1 MAVHKSLQRLGA
13 LIRKETTQLLRD
25 RRLLIFILGLPIIQL
40 ILYGYA
46 AHLTVY
52 HLPLAVVD
60 QSRDGTSRAF
70 VQALVNSQYFDATL
84 QLQRQAEAIQAI
96 DRGAV
101 KAGLIIPPGFAT
113 ATHAGSASVL
123 LLLDGTDTASV
134 QSGYGAAALV
144 AQNYALQ
151 LTARNVAR
159 SGVNSSISTPMGTLP
174 ITASARVLYNP
185 ALIDIWFILPG
196 LIGLIVQT
204 LAITQAALIVVRERE
219 LGTIEQ
225 ILITPTRPIELMVSK
240 MIPLLV
246 LCLLAMGIVVGVG
259 VVWFRVPFQGSLFLY
274 FWPALLF
281 TASSLGLGLLLSAR
295 AKTQMEAQ
303 QYGLIFMLIGI
314 LMSGFV
320 YPLSAMPAGLR
331 VVASLFPVTYFIRI
345 SRGIFIKGVG
355 LSFVWSD
362 TLVLVIYSLVVVVIA
377 ARNFKSRLD

>member
-1 MAVHKSLQRLGA
+1 MHKSLQRLGA

-60 QSRDGTSRAF
+60 QSRDAKSRAF
-70 VQALVNSQYFDATL
+70 VQALVNSQYFDWTL
-84 QLQRQAEAIQAI
+84 QVPSQAAVIQAI
-96 DRGAV
+96 DRGEV
-101 KAGLIIPPGFAT
+101 KAGLVIPPGFAA
-113 ATHAGSASVL
+113 ATDEGTASVL
-123 LLLDGTDTASV
+123 MLLDGSDTASV

-144 AQNYALQ
+144 AQQYALQ
-151 LTARNVAR
+151 LTARKVAR
-159 SGVNSSISTPMGTLP
+159 SGVNSSVSTRAGTLP
-174 ITASARVLYNP
+174 IAASTRVLYNP

-196 LIGLIVQT
+196 LVGLILQT

-240 MIPLLV
+240 IIPLLV
-246 LCLLAMGIVVGVG
+246 LCLLAMGIVVGIG
-259 VVWFRVPFQGSLFLY
+259 VLWFRVPFQGSLFLY

-281 TASSLGLGLLLSAR
+281 IASSLGLGLLLSAR

-303 QYGLIFMLIGI
+303 QYGLIFLLVGL
-314 LMSGFV
+314 LMSGFI
-320 YPLSAMPAGLR
+320 YPLTAMPVGLR

-345 SRGIFIKGVG
+345 SRGIFLKGVG

-362 TLVLVIYSLVVVVIA
+362 TLVLAIYSLVVVVIA

>member
-1 MAVHKSLQRLGA
+1 MHKSLQRLGA

-25 RRLLIFILGLPIIQL
+25 RRLLLFILGLPIIQL

-60 QSRDGTSRAF
+60 QSRDAKSRAF
-70 VQALVNSQYFDATL
+70 VQALVNSQYFDWTL
-84 QLQRQAEAIQAI
+84 QVPSQAAVIQAI
-96 DRGAV
+96 DRGEV
-101 KAGLIIPPGFAT
+101 KAGLVIPPGFAT
-113 ATHAGSASVL
+113 ATDQATASVL
-123 LLLDGTDTASV
+123 MLLDGSDTASV

-144 AQNYALQ
+144 SQQYALQ
-151 LTARNVAR
+151 LTARKVAR
-159 SGVNSSISTPMGTLP
+159 SDVNSSVSTRAGTLP
-174 ITASARVLYNP
+174 IAASTRVLYNP

-196 LIGLIVQT
+196 LVGLILQT

-240 MIPLLV
+240 IIPLLV
-246 LCLLAMGIVVGVG
+246 LCLLAMGIVLGIGVL
-259 VVWFRVPFQGSLFLY
+259 WFRVPFQGSLFLY

-281 TASSLGLGLLLSAR
+281 IASSLGLGLLLSAR

-303 QYGLIFMLIGI
+303 QYGLIFLLIGL
-314 LMSGFV
+314 LMSGFI
-320 YPLSAMPAGLR
+320 YPLSAMPVGLR

-345 SRGIFIKGVG
+345 SRGIFLKGVG

-362 TLVLVIYSLVVVVIA
+362 TLVLAIYSLVVVVIA

>member
-1 MAVHKSLQRLGA
+1 MHKSLQRLGA

-25 RRLLIFILGLPIIQL
+25 RRLLLFILGLPIIQL

-60 QSRDGTSRAF
+60 QSRDAKSRAF
-70 VQALVNSQYFDATL
+70 VQALVNSQYFDWTL
-84 QLQRQAEAIQAI
+84 QVPSQAAVIQAI
-96 DRGAV
+96 DRGEV
-101 KAGLIIPPGFAT
+101 KAGLVIPPGFAT
-113 ATHAGSASVL
+113 ATDQATASVL
-123 LLLDGTDTASV
+123 MLLDGSDTASV

-144 AQNYALQ
+144 SQQYALQ
-151 LTARNVAR
+151 LTARKVAR
-159 SGVNSSISTPMGTLP
+159 SDVNSSVSTRAGTLP
-174 ITASARVLYNP
+174 IAASTRVLYNP

-196 LIGLIVQT
+196 LVGLILQT

-240 MIPLLV
+240 IIPLLV
-246 LCLLAMGIVVGVG
+246 LCLLAMGIVVGIG
-259 VVWFRVPFQGSLFLY
+259 VLWFRVPFQGSLFLF

-281 TASSLGLGLLLSAR
+281 IASSLGLGLLLSAR

-303 QYGLIFMLIGI
+303 QYGLIFLLVGL
-314 LMSGFV
+314 LMSGFI
-320 YPLSAMPAGLR
+320 YPLSAMPVGLR

-345 SRGIFIKGVG
+345 SRGIFLKGVG

-362 TLVLVIYSLVVVVIA
+362 TLVLAIYSLVVVVIA